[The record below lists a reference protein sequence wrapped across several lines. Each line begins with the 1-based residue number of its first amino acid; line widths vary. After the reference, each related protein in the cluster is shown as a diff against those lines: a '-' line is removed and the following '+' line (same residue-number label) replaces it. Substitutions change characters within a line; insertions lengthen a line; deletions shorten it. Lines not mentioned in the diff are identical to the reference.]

1 MKIEINMKLYIV
13 MFISAFLLIVTGCTS
28 ETTEVLNVEEQSKYS
43 ELIERYGLVPMSK
56 SEVTPEVCKDIQ
68 MISSP
73 EMLEKILNSMNVV
86 NGKSEIKFDETEFS
100 SVPSVKT
107 RSEIGPNLAVISG
120 SNSDG
125 SASVY
130 LKLSP
135 PSVEHSTYHL
145 GIMDA
150 FVGYTHKGGSASG
163 TTHID
168 FTAYGEGVVR
178 IPTITDLYTFDV
190 TINGYCDQSGN
201 GKLTKF

>member
-1 MKIEINMKLYIV
+1 
-13 MFISAFLLIVTGCTS
+13 MFISAFLLAITGCMS
-28 ETTEVLNVEEQSKYS
+28 ENSEILNAEEQSKYN

-56 SEVTPEVCKDIQ
+56 SEVIPETGKDIQ
-68 MISSP
+68 TISSP
-73 EMLEKILNSMNVV
+73 EMLEKILNCMNVV
-86 NGKSEIKFDETEFS
+86 NGKSEIRFDETEFS
-100 SVPSVKT
+100 SAPLVKT

-130 LKLSP
+130 LRLSP

-163 TTHID
+163 TTQID
-168 FTAYGEGVVR
+168 FTAYGEGVIR
-178 IPTITDLYTFDV
+178 IPTISDLYTFDV
-190 TINGYCDQSGN
+190 LINGYCDQSGN
-201 GKLTKF
+201 GELTKF